1 MPTQT
6 YTLADV
12 TLKSTWRCY
21 QNAAGNYISTEP
33 STATNGDRVVPV
45 SGLPDGAIINSAVL
59 SYTVP
64 NNPLNGAETSTLNGA
79 TIGWRAGNHTAS
91 LGIKGNGNFQ
101 LVFAFKDYG
110 AQHSHTQSHSSV
122 WTLTNMVVTIDYT
135 NPYYA
140 SDWSIGAAS
149 VDAGNPIPVTLSP
162 AGSGYNHKI
171 TAVFG
176 SYSTSVDLE
185 TGVNVGSV
193 PTALDWLRAIP
204 NAAAG
209 TANLTLT
216 TYHSGSVIGTSTKSV
231 TITAPS
237 SIVPT
242 LGATVERLLT
252 VGGVSFPDV
261 TGGYVQQKS
270 AAKCR
275 ITSASGAYGST
286 ITGYSIN
293 VGGRTDAA
301 FNTSGT
307 ELSTAAL
314 PMAGEV
320 TITFRVTDSRGRT
333 AQMVKAITVEPYSEP
348 KANNLTVMRVNDS
361 GNEDANG
368 TKGWYSFTRIFSSLG
383 GKNSC
388 TATITAAGT
397 TVENV
402 GDSGWIVPGTIKTL
416 DVLSSYRV
424 EIKLTDVYGSSITV
438 ATIPSINFALHFSA
452 DGTSLWV
459 GEACQKSNAFGV
471 SPNRDVYFYGKEL
484 RTMIPAYN
492 LLDNSDF
499 RNPVNQ
505 RGQSNYSGSVYGID
519 RWRLWDDSTSLT
531 VNDESVTNTSNIIVQ
546 YLATVDTTKTYT
558 LAGCTSDGSIHVLN
572 GKFDGTDYRDAYLR
586 FVNNQTYSGVGLLP
600 NEWVWTA
607 LYEGKYTAETLPPY
621 VPKGYAAELTE
632 CMRYF
637 YRMTVSGTSG
647 EVNNI
652 IGYGYWANT
661 TTLRVTIILPQVMRI
676 TPSVVMSGDG
686 LVSCV
691 SGSTGGT
698 KITALTS
705 LWKVIGNNFTLLA
718 TSTGGTAGSVGWL
731 RLNVNG
737 ILDFVADL

>member
-12 TLKSTWRCY
+12 TLKSTWKCY
-21 QNAAGNYISTEP
+21 QNAAGTYISTEP
-33 STATNGDRVVPV
+33 TTATNGDRVVPV

-59 SYTVP
+59 TYTVP
-64 NNPLNGAETSTLNGA
+64 SNPLNGAEISTINGS
-79 TIGWRAGNHTAS
+79 TIGWRAGNHTAN
-91 LGIKGNGNFQ
+91 LGITGNGNFQ

-110 AQHSHTQSHSSV
+110 AQHSHTQTHSSV
-122 WTLTNMVVTIDYT
+122 WNLTNLVVTIDYT

-149 VDAGNPIPVTLSP
+149 VDAGNPIPVTLAP

-176 SYSTSVDLE
+176 SYSTSVDLA
-185 TGVNVGSV
+185 TGVNMGSV
-193 PTALDWLRAIP
+193 PTALDWIRAIP

-216 TYHSGSVIGTSTKSV
+216 TYHSGNVIGTSTKSV

-242 LGATVERLLT
+242 LDAAVERLLT
-252 VGGVSFPDV
+252 VGSVTFPDV

-286 ITGYSIN
+286 IAGYSIN

-301 FNTSGT
+301 FNASGT

-314 PMAGEV
+314 PMSGNVA
-320 TITFRVTDSRGRT
+320 ITFRVTDSRGRT
-333 AQMVKAITVEPYSEP
+333 AQVVKTITVEPYSEP
-348 KANNLTVMRVNDS
+348 KANNLTVMRVDDS

-383 GKNSC
+383 GKNTC
-388 TATITAAGT
+388 VAAITAAGT

-402 GDSGWIVPGTIKTL
+402 GESGWIVPGTIKTL

-424 EIKLTDVYGSSITV
+424 EIKLTDVYGSSTTV

-459 GEACQKSNAFGV
+459 GETCQKSNAFGV

-484 RTMIPAYN
+484 RTLIPAYN

-505 RGQSNYSGSVYGID
+505 RSRAGVDISSGYVLD
-519 RWRLWDDSTSLT
+519 RWRIWDTGTVYFNAGKYMGLEKTNIFQYIPAPYDRGILT
-531 VNDESVTNTSNIIVQ
+531 FAAKVWN
-546 YLATVDTTKTYT
+546 
-558 LAGCTSDGSIHVLN
+558 GSIHVVTYDTSVIGSITN
-572 GKFDGTDYRDAYLR
+572 GVCSIIREENALGVELVAGYAY
-586 FVNNQTYSGVGLLP
+586 
-600 NEWVWTA
+600 EWAA
-607 LYEGKYTAETLPPY
+607 LYEGEYTAETLPPY
-621 VPKGYAAELTE
+621 VPKGYATELAE
-632 CMRYF
+632 CQRYF
-637 YRMTVSGTSG
+637 RKRGQVVTVGTQYGASDSGLISLVIDGMRISPT
-647 EVNNI
+647 
-652 IGYGYWANT
+652 
-661 TTLRVTIILPQVMRI
+661 VTIESISSQGWSTI
-676 TPSVVMSGDG
+676 TPSSLEEGWNDQFGTCHSKNYIVR
-686 LVSCV
+686 
-691 SGSTGGT
+691 GSDNYKGQT
-698 KITALTS
+698 ITL
-705 LWKVIGNNFTLLA
+705 FY
-718 TSTGGTAGSVGWL
+718 TAS
-731 RLNVNG
+731 
-737 ILDFVADL
+737 ADL

>member
-6 YTLADV
+6 YNLADV
-12 TLKSTWRCY
+12 TLKSTWKCY
-21 QNAAGNYISTEP
+21 QNAAGTYISTEP
-33 STATNGDRVVPV
+33 TTATNGDRVVPV

-59 SYTVP
+59 TYTVP
-64 NNPLNGAETSTLNGA
+64 SNPLNGAEISTLNGS
-79 TIGWRAGNHTAS
+79 TIGWRVGNHSAN
-91 LGIKGNGNFQ
+91 LGITGNGNFQ

-110 AQHSHTQSHSSV
+110 AQHSHTQTHSSV
-122 WTLTNMVVTIDYT
+122 WNLTNLVVTIDYT

-149 VDAGNPIPVTLSP
+149 VDAGNPIPVTLAP
-162 AGSGYNHKI
+162 AGSGYNHRI

-176 SYSTSVDLE
+176 SYSTSVDLA

-193 PTALDWLRAIP
+193 PTALDWLHAIP
-204 NAAAG
+204 DAAAG

-242 LGATVERLLT
+242 LNATVERLLA
-252 VGGVSFPDV
+252 VGSVTFPDV

-301 FNTSGT
+301 FNSSGT

-314 PMAGEV
+314 PMSGNVA
-320 TITFRVTDSRGRT
+320 ITFRVTDSRGRT
-333 AQMVKAITVEPYSEP
+333 AQVIKTITVEPYSEP
-348 KANNLTVMRVNDS
+348 KVNNLTVMRVDDS

-383 GKNSC
+383 GKNTC
-388 TATITAAGT
+388 VATITAAGT

-424 EIKLTDVYGSSITV
+424 EIKLTDVYGSSTTV

-484 RTMIPAYN
+484 RTLIPAYN

-505 RGQSNYSGSVYGID
+505 RGLTTISAKGYMID
-519 RWRLWDDSTSLT
+519 RWENAYGTETLTNDGLHVTSET
-531 VNDESVTNTSNIIVQ
+531 VTAYLSQ
-546 YLATVDTTKTYT
+546 YIATLHDGMYT
-558 LAGCTSDGSIHVLN
+558 LATSMNGAIYTRIVQVSGQTVTTIDNSNANYGSGYLDLVYKTKGCFEFMIRVFAGYSITVPW
-572 GKFDGTDYRDAYLR
+572 A
-586 FVNNQTYSGVGLLP
+586 
-600 NEWVWTA
+600 A
-607 LYEGKYTAETLPPY
+607 LYEGSYTAETLPLY
-621 VPKGYAAELTE
+621 VPKGYAVEMAE
-632 CMRYF
+632 CQRYF
-637 YRMTVSGTSG
+637 RKRGQVVTVGTQYGASDSGLISLVIDGMRISPT
-647 EVNNI
+647 
-652 IGYGYWANT
+652 
-661 TTLRVTIILPQVMRI
+661 VTIESISSQGWSTI
-676 TPSVVMSGDG
+676 TPSSLEEGWNDQFGTCHSKNYIVR
-686 LVSCV
+686 
-691 SGSTGGT
+691 GSDNYKGQT
-698 KITALTS
+698 ITL
-705 LWKVIGNNFTLLA
+705 FY
-718 TSTGGTAGSVGWL
+718 TAS
-731 RLNVNG
+731 
-737 ILDFVADL
+737 ADL

>member
-1 MPTQT
+1 MPTLQ

-12 TLKSTWRCY
+12 TLKSTWKCY
-21 QNAAGNYISTEP
+21 QNAVGNYISTEP

-64 NNPLNGAETSTLNGA
+64 SNPLNGAEISTLNGN
-79 TIGWRAGNHTAS
+79 TIGWRAGNHSAN
-91 LGIKGNGNFQ
+91 LGITGNGNFQ

-110 AQHSHTQSHSSV
+110 AQHSHTQTHSSV
-122 WTLTNMVVTIDYT
+122 WNLTNLVVTIDYT

-149 VDAGNPIPVTLSP
+149 VDAGNPIPVTLAP
-162 AGSGYNHKI
+162 AGSGYNHSIK
-171 TAVFG
+171 AVFG
-176 SYSTSVDLE
+176 SYSTSVDFAA
-185 TGVNVGSV
+185 GVNVGSV
-193 PTALDWLRAIP
+193 PTALDWLSAIP

-231 TITAPS
+231 AITAPS

-242 LGATVERLLT
+242 LDASVERLLT
-252 VGGVSFPDV
+252 VGGVTFPDV

-270 AAKCR
+270 AARCR
-275 ITSASGAYGST
+275 ITSASGAHGST
-286 ITGYSIN
+286 IAGYSIN

-301 FNTSGT
+301 FNSSGT

-314 PMAGEV
+314 PMAGDV

-333 AQMVKAITVEPYSEP
+333 AQVIKTITVEPYSEP
-348 KANNLTVMRVNDS
+348 KANNLTVMRVDDS

-388 TATITAAGT
+388 TAAITAAGT

-471 SPNRDVYFYGKEL
+471 SPNRDVYFYGQELKTLIKNNPSGEL
-484 RTMIPAYN
+484 RVDDRTALWAFANATDGYGFQAGTPGSGHEFNFGRMNSSGPVVMWVNGGNQGGAIYTEGNPPSA
-492 LLDNSDF
+492 LLYY
-499 RNPVNQ
+499 PV
-505 RGQSNYSGSVYGID
+505 
-519 RWRLWDDSTSLT
+519 
-531 VNDESVTNTSNIIVQ
+531 
-546 YLATVDTTKTYT
+546 
-558 LAGCTSDGSIHVLN
+558 GSI
-572 GKFDGTDYRDAYLR
+572 Y
-586 FVNNQTYSGVGLLP
+586 
-600 NEWVWTA
+600 
-607 LYEGKYTAETLPPY
+607 
-621 VPKGYAAELTE
+621 
-632 CMRYF
+632 M
-637 YRMTVSGTSG
+637 
-647 EVNNI
+647 
-652 IGYGYWANT
+652 
-661 TTLRVTIILPQVMRI
+661 
-676 TPSVVMSGDG
+676 SV
-686 LVSCV
+686 
-691 SGSTGGT
+691 
-698 KITALTS
+698 
-705 LWKVIGNNFTLLA
+705 LA
-718 TSTGGTAGSVGWL
+718 TSPASLFGGSWEQLPGDRYLLSAFDAATNSWTGGEMGGAWYYSLVANIGTINGDYAVWGYNHTNQSAYQANHAPLANLGNRAKQTEAFSGWNHSTVVSEINTNSSSVQIVPPYYRVFMW
-731 RLNVNG
+731 RR
-737 ILDFVADL
+737 IS

>member
-12 TLKSTWRCY
+12 TLKSTWKCY
-21 QNAAGNYISTEP
+21 QNAVGTYISTEP
-33 STATNGDRVVPV
+33 TTATNGDRVVPV

-59 SYTVP
+59 TYTVP
-64 NNPLNGAETSTLNGA
+64 YNPLNGAEISTLNGN
-79 TIGWRAGNHTAS
+79 TIGWRVGTHSAN
-91 LGIKGNGNFQ
+91 LGITGNGNFQ
-101 LVFAFKDYG
+101 LMFAFKDYG
-110 AQHSHTQSHSSV
+110 AQHSHTQSHSSA
-122 WTLTNMVVTIDYT
+122 WILTNLVVTIDYT

-149 VDAGNPIPVTLSP
+149 VDAGNPIQVTLSP

-176 SYSTSVDLE
+176 SYSTSVDLA

-216 TYHSGSVIGTSTKSV
+216 TYHSGNVIGTSAKSV

-242 LGATVERLLT
+242 LDAAVERLLT
-252 VGGVSFPDV
+252 VGSATFPDV

-301 FNTSGT
+301 FNSSGT

-314 PMAGEV
+314 PMAGDV

-333 AQMVKAITVEPYSEP
+333 AQVVKTITVEPYSEP
-348 KANNLTVMRVNDS
+348 KANNLTVMRVDDS

-368 TKGWYSFTRIFSSLG
+368 TKGRYSFTRIFSSLG
-383 GKNSC
+383 GKNTC
-388 TATITAAGT
+388 VAAITAAGT

-402 GDSGWIVPGTIKTL
+402 EDSGWIVPGTIKTL

-424 EIKLTDVYGSSITV
+424 EIKLTDVYGSSTTV

-471 SPNRDVYFYGKEL
+471 SPKRDVYFYGQELKTLIKNNPPGEL
-484 RTMIPAYN
+484 RVDDRTALLAFANASDGYGFQAGTPGSGHEFNIGRMNSSGPVVMWVNGSNQGGAIYTEGNPPPALAAYPVGSIYMSTDATSPASLFGGSWEQLPGDRYLLSAFDAATNSWTGGEMGGAWYYSLVANIGTINGDYAVWGYN
-492 LLDNSDF
+492 HTNPSAYQANHAPLANLGNRAKQTEAFSGWNHSTVVSEINTNSD
-499 RNPVNQ
+499 
-505 RGQSNYSGSVYGID
+505 SV
-519 RWRLWDDSTSLT
+519 L
-531 VNDESVTNTSNIIVQ
+531 IV
-546 YLATVDTTKTYT
+546 
-558 LAGCTSDGSIHVLN
+558 
-572 GKFDGTDYRDAYLR
+572 
-586 FVNNQTYSGVGLLP
+586 
-600 NEWVWTA
+600 
-607 LYEGKYTAETLPPY
+607 PPY
-621 VPKGYAAELTE
+621 
-632 CMRYF
+632 
-637 YRMTVSGTSG
+637 YRVFM
-647 EVNNI
+647 
-652 IGYGYWANT
+652 W
-661 TTLRVTIILPQVMRI
+661 RRI
-676 TPSVVMSGDG
+676 S
-686 LVSCV
+686 
-691 SGSTGGT
+691 
-698 KITALTS
+698 
-705 LWKVIGNNFTLLA
+705 
-718 TSTGGTAGSVGWL
+718 
-731 RLNVNG
+731 
-737 ILDFVADL
+737 